1 MVMLRQARGTHSY
14 SGELKSGDQR
24 SHKETTARDP
34 TSFAVG
40 NSQRNRK
47 IFGPAQLSSVRQIG
61 TELLTGTAQ
70 FDVAAAAILP

>member
-1 MVMLRQARGTHSY
+1 VSY
-14 SGELKSGDQR
+14 DAVREEWGQVKC